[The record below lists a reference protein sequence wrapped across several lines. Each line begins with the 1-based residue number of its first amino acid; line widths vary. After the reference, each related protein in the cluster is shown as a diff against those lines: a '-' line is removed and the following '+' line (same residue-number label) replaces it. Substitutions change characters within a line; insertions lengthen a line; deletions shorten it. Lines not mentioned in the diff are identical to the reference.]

1 MGFAYTFNSFFLDSF
16 LVFFT
21 VVLQL
26 NIYSLFDFQSASNPI
41 LDSCDAS
48 FLLLLQLRST
58 SCCFLLSACPSN
70 RDLISSRFSSLFI
83 PFLIFDYSSIFR
95 NVSTTFLAGKVLFLW
110 EVKFLNELL
119 FKVQN
124 VLLTFLLG
132 KYFSFAK
139 VNSWRNYWS
148 KPKTFC

>member
-48 FLLLLQLRST
+48 FLLFLQLRS
-58 SCCFLLSACPSN
+58 A
-70 RDLISSRFSSLFI
+70 SSRFSSLFI
-83 PFLIFDYSSIFR
+83 LFWYLLIRQFSNRCSHVFAGE
-95 NVSTTFLAGKVLFLW
+95 STFLSEG
-110 EVKFLNELL
+110 KFL
-119 FKVQN
+119 KRSR
-124 VLLTFLLG
+124 FLQG
-132 KYFSFAK
+132 KYFFFVK
-139 VNSWRNYWS
+139 VHSWRNYWS
-148 KPKTFC
+148 KFETSWMRFCWESTFLLWR